1 MKANLNSKSTLDV
14 LWKSLLGL
22 TLLIYGLNAASS
34 ILVPIVT
41 SLFLALLLNP
51 IVSWLEKKGMNSIL
65 AIILTLLLVSI
76 VVSSAVFYI
85 STQAKDLIMD
95 LPNLMD
101 KFNAVMD
108 KIFSQLNKLIGF
120 SSTDQLDLLKDNAD
134 KLISSGGSI
143 FTDAISVTS
152 NVVTFITL
160 IPIYIFFFLLYRKN
174 FKHFLSMLSQK
185 NKDSELLDIAVEIKK
200 MTHSYISGLLIV
212 ISIIAILNTVGLL
225 ILGLKYALFMGVVS
239 AILTVIPYIGVFIG
253 ASLPIMVALI
263 TKDSLMYPI
272 GVVSIYAF
280 VQFVEGNFITPN
292 IIGSKV
298 DVNPLAAIIALII
311 GGQIWGIIGM
321 ILAIPMC
328 GIMKIIFSHYE
339 STKPYAL
346 LLQSSSNA
354 HREKESKPIELQV
367 KKIFKRKKKALE
379 VEENND

>member
-34 ILVPIVT
+34 ILIPIVS

-51 IVSWLEKKGMNSIL
+51 IVSWLENKGMNSIL
-65 AIILTLLLVSI
+65 AIILTLLFVSI

-95 LPNLMD
+95 LPNLMG

-108 KIFSQLNKLIGF
+108 KVFSQLNNLIGF

-225 ILGLKYALFMGVVS
+225 VLGLKYALFMGVVS

-272 GVVSIYAF
+272 GVISIYAF

-367 KKIFKRKKKALE
+367 KKIFKRKKKAPKAE
-379 VEENND
+379 DNND

>member
-1 MKANLNSKSTLDV
+1 MKANLKSKSTLDV

-101 KFNAVMD
+101 KFNAVID
-108 KIFSQLNKLIGF
+108 KIFSQLNNLIGF

-367 KKIFKRKKKALE
+367 KKIFKRKKKAPE
-379 VEENND
+379 AEENND

>member
-1 MKANLNSKSTLDV
+1 LKANLKSKSTLDV

-101 KFNAVMD
+101 KFNAVID
-108 KIFSQLNKLIGF
+108 KIFSQLNNLIGF

-367 KKIFKRKKKALE
+367 KKIFKRKKKAPE
-379 VEENND
+379 AEENND